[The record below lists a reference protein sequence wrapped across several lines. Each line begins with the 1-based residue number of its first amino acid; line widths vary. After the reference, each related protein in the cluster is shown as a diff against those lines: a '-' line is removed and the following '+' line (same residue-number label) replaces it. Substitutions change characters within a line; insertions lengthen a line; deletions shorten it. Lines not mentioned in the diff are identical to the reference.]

1 MGFPRGMAGGRAGY
15 TLVEL
20 MMVVVIIG
28 VSVTAFAPGFSRAM
42 ADRRVSIAARELIRV
57 GRRARSDT
65 FGYLRAH
72 LLWITPKAGR
82 VQLLRGRTNSCQ
94 LTVWKPVL
102 DTCTTATRRDCLE
115 DFTLASLAKGGSID
129 MREEQ
134 LAGSEVS
141 YVDQAKGRALCFAP
155 NGVTYYGQGADIA
168 SATSDMSETV
178 SKTTPGGFVYAL
190 HAGTSAPTSTSR
202 VHRVLFPL
210 GASPRAL
217 R

>member
-1 MGFPRGMAGGRAGY
+1 MGFHRGIAGGRAGY

-20 MMVVVIIG
+20 MMIVVIVGI
-28 VSVTAFAPGFSRAM
+28 SVTAFAPGFSRAM
-42 ADRRVSIAARELIRV
+42 ADRRVSLAARELIRV

-72 LLWITPKAGR
+72 LLWITPNAGR
-82 VQLLRGRTNSCQ
+82 VQLLRGRSNSCL

-102 DTCTTATRRDCLE
+102 DTCATATRRDCLE
-115 DFTLASLAKGGSID
+115 DFTLDSLSGGGAID

-134 LAGSEVS
+134 LSGSNVT
-141 YVDQAKGRALCFAP
+141 YVDQQKGRALCFAP
-155 NGVTYYGQGADIA
+155 SGVTYYGQGADIA
-168 SATSDMSETV
+168 GATSALSETV
-178 SKTTPGGFVYAL
+178 SAATPGGFVYAL
-190 HAGTSAPTSTSR
+190 HAGKSAPTSSSR

>member
-20 MMVVVIIG
+20 MMIVVIIG

-72 LLWITPKAGR
+72 LIWITPGAGR
-82 VQLLRGRTNSCQ
+82 VQLLRGRTNSCT

-102 DTCTTATRRDCLE
+102 DTCATATRRDCLE
-115 DFTLASLAKGGSID
+115 DFALSSISAGGTIT
-129 MREEQ
+129 MYEEM
-134 LAGSEVS
+134 LAGTEVK
-141 YVDQAKGRALCFAP
+141 YGDPAKGRALCFAP
-155 NGVTYYGQGADIA
+155 NGVTYYGQGGDIT
-168 SATSDMSETV
+168 SATGALSETIN
-178 SKTTPGGFVYAL
+178 KDTPGGFVYAL
-190 HAGTSAPTSTSR
+190 HTGAGEPVKGQR

>member
-20 MMVVVIIG
+20 MMIVAIIG
-28 VSVTAFAPGFSRAM
+28 ISVTAFSPGFSRAM
-42 ADRRVSIAARELIRV
+42 AARRVSMAARELIRV

-72 LLWITPKAGR
+72 LIWITPAAGR
-82 VQLLRGRTNSCQ
+82 VQLLRGRTNSCL

-102 DTCTTATRRDCLE
+102 DTCATATRRDCLE
-115 DFTLASLAKGGSID
+115 DFTLDSMAGGGTIT
-129 MREEQ
+129 MYEEIY
-134 LAGSEVS
+134 AGADVK

-168 SATSDMSETV
+168 TATAALSETI
-178 SKTTPGGFVYAL
+178 STDIPGGFVYAL
-190 HAGTSAPTSTSR
+190 HTGTGEPTKDMR